1 MTDLNTYDEVPY
13 SAKPFYDT
21 HPDHLAAI
29 GTLYGLQPPSVDRCR
44 VLELGCANGANL
56 LPMAV
61 ALPDGTFVGV
71 DLSSRQVED
80 GLETLERLGIK
91 NAQLRAMSILDID
104 ESFGQFDYIICHGVY
119 SWVPPEVQDK
129 ILDIASRNL
138 VPGGLAYI
146 SYNTFPGWHIRAIA
160 REMLKF
166 HVRNETTL
174 SDRLDRAQTFLEFV
188 VASLPN
194 SQTAYGQLL
203 KDEIELL
210 HDMDASYLAHEHLEQ
225 FNQPL
230 YFSEFMERASKH
242 SLQFVS
248 EARFSTTTARL
259 SPEAIAQVQ
268 KFAEDRIALEQYL
281 DFFQQRT
288 FRRSILCHQGLA
300 VEDPPSVRNLERL
313 RFTASIGPS
322 AETEKIDLS
331 PKVAVSFRGA
341 DRSMTTDHPAAKAAA
356 LVIWER
362 WPQRLTYDELS
373 RAVNDRISEW
383 PDAAVEL
390 PEILLKMAIGGL
402 VGIKAS
408 PARFQA
414 TVSERPTA
422 SPVARM
428 QATHQPIITN
438 LQHQS
443 VKLEEID
450 LSVLRLLDGS
460 RSREEIVRDLI
471 QQVLE
476 GSVSIQ
482 TDSGKL
488 EEPEQIRQ
496 HVRATVPESL
506 TRLANSAM
514 LVN

>member
-29 GTLYGLQPPSVDRCR
+29 GTLYGLEPPTIDACR

-61 ALPDGTFVGV
+61 GLPESTFVGV

-80 GLETLERLGIK
+80 GSETLERLGIK
-91 NAQLRAMSILDID
+91 NARLRAMSILDID
-104 ESFGQFDYIICHGVY
+104 ESFGKFDYIICHGVY

-129 ILDIASRNL
+129 ILEIASRNL
-138 VPGGLAYI
+138 VPGGLAYV
-146 SYNTFPGWHIRAIA
+146 SYNTYPGWHIRAIA

-174 SDRLDRAQTFLEFV
+174 SQRLNRARSFLEFV

-203 KDEIELL
+203 KDEIDLL
-210 HDMDASYLAHEHLEQ
+210 HNTDASYLAHEHLEQ

-242 SLQFVS
+242 RLQYLS
-248 EARFSTTTARL
+248 EARFSTTSARL

-268 KFAEDRIALEQYL
+268 QFADDRIAVEQYL

-288 FRRSILCHQGLA
+288 FRRSILCHHGSL
-300 VEDPPSVRNLERL
+300 VEHPPSVKSLGRL

-322 AETEKIDLS
+322 PENEKTDLS
-331 PKVAVSFRGA
+331 PKVAVTFRGP
-341 DRSMTTDHPAAKAAA
+341 DRTMTTDHPAAKAAA
-356 LVIWER
+356 LIIWER
-362 WPQRLTYDELS
+362 WPQRLTFEELS
-373 RAVNDRISEW
+373 AAVNDRISEW
-383 PDAAVEL
+383 PDAAIEL
-390 PEILLKMAIGGL
+390 PEVLLKMAIGGL
-402 VGIKAS
+402 LGIKAS
-408 PARFQA
+408 AATFQT
-414 TVSERPTA
+414 TVSDRPTA

-428 QATHQPIITN
+428 QASQQPIITN

-443 VKLEEID
+443 VMLQEID

-460 RSREEIVRDLI
+460 RSRDEIVRDLI
-471 QQVLE
+471 QQALD
-476 GSVSIQ
+476 GSVSLQ
-482 TDSGKL
+482 TEAGKL

-496 HVRATVPESL
+496 HVRAAVPESL

>member
-29 GTLYGLQPPSVDRCR
+29 GTLYGLEPPTVDGCR

-61 ALPDGTFVGV
+61 ALPDSTFVGV

-80 GLETLERLGIK
+80 GLETLQRLGVK

-104 ESFGQFDYIICHGVY
+104 ESLGQYDYIICHGVF

-129 ILDIASRNL
+129 ILDIASKNL
-138 VPGGLAYI
+138 VPGGLAYV

-174 SDRLDRAQTFLEFV
+174 SKRLNRAQAFLEFI

-194 SQTAYGQLL
+194 SQTPYGQLL
-203 KDEIELL
+203 KDEIQLL
-210 HDMDASYLAHEHLEQ
+210 HETDASYLAHEHLEQ
-225 FNQPL
+225 FNQPM

-242 SLQFVS
+242 RLQFVS
-248 EARFSTTTARL
+248 EARFSTTMGRL
-259 SPEAIAQVQ
+259 SPEALAQVQ
-268 KFAEDRIALEQYL
+268 QFADDRIALEQYL

-288 FRRSILCHQGLA
+288 FRRSILCQQGLR
-300 VEDPPSVRNLERL
+300 VEDSPSLKNLERL
-313 RFTASIGPS
+313 RFMANIGPAS
-322 AETEKIDLS
+322 EKPDLS
-331 PKVAVSFRGA
+331 PKVAETFRGA
-341 DRSMTTDHPAAKAAA
+341 DRTMTTDHPAAKAAA
-356 LVIWER
+356 LIIWER
-362 WPQRLTYDELS
+362 WPQRLTFEELS
-373 RAVNDRISEW
+373 RAVNDRLADW

-390 PEILLKMAIGGL
+390 PEVLLKMAVGGL

-408 PARFQA
+408 PARFMA
-414 TVSERPTA
+414 TVSDRPTA

-428 QATHQPIITN
+428 QASQQPIITN

-443 VKLEEID
+443 VMLQELD
-450 LSVLRLLDGS
+450 LSVLKLLDGS

-482 TDSGKL
+482 TDAGKL

-496 HVRATVPESL
+496 HVRASVPDSL
-506 TRLANSAM
+506 ARLANSAM